1 MYEIKF
7 TTVTG
12 SDWAERIEC
21 INDETGAALTDVDT
35 GTIELQVQDRNS
47 CVMFTLTT
55 ADSTITR
62 PASGAFQ
69 WRRATADLSS
79 LCKGTTYRVG
89 CRHIDGSGA
98 TSALFT
104 GSLAYL
110 DGEFEWQ

>member
-1 MYEIKF
+1 MHEIKF

-21 INDETGAALTDVDT
+21 INDETGEALTDVDT
-35 GTIELQVQDRNS
+35 GTIELQVQDRSNG
-47 CVMFTLTT
+47 VMFTLST
-55 ADSTITR
+55 ADGTITR
-62 PASGAFQ
+62 PESGAFQ
-69 WRRATADLSS
+69 WRRSNSAMSS

-89 CRHIDGSGA
+89 CRHIDDSGA